1 MSKQFGQILQ
11 QAKKMQDKLMKIQ
24 EEVANKTVEAQSGG
38 GMVSCV
44 VNGKQEVLTLK
55 ISDEIWEEKD
65 RELLEDLVMAAINEG
80 LNKSREML
88 QEEMAKVT
96 GGMQMPFGM
105 WVCFILRR

>member
-11 QAKKMQDKLMKIQ
+11 QAKKMQDKLMKMQ
-24 EEVANKTVEAQSGG
+24 EEVAGKTVEAQSGG

-44 VNGKQEVLTLK
+44 VNGKQEVLSLK

-88 QEEMAKVT
+88 QEEMSKIT

-105 WVCFILRR
+105 

>member
-11 QAKKMQDKLMKIQ
+11 QAKKMQEKLMKMQ

-44 VNGKQEVLTLK
+44 VNGKQEVLSLK

-65 RELLEDLVMAAINEG
+65 KELLEDLVMAAINEG

-88 QEEMAKVT
+88 QEEMSKVT
-96 GGMQMPFGM
+96 GGMPMPFGM
-105 WVCFILRR
+105 